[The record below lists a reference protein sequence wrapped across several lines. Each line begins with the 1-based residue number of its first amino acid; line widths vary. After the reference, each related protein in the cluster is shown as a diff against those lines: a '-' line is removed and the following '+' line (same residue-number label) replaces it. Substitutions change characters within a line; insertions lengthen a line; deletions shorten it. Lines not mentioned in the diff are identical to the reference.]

1 MDPTQALIDA
11 APIPTEKQLRR
22 QRNLIYQIIRFLVLN
37 IKMYLLAKKG
47 H

>member
-11 APIPTEKQLRR
+11 APISTEKPLKR
-22 QRNLIYQIIRFLVLN
+22 QHNMFYQFFRFMILN

>member
-11 APIPTEKQLRR
+11 APIPTEKQLHR
-22 QRNLIYQIIRFLVLN
+22 QRNLIYQFFRFMNLN